1 MPRIKREEVQA
12 MNYFELQLLYDA
24 RMLEMK
30 QEEKERQLASHR
42 VRARRQRTSWIGLL
56 TAFLALGIVIWHLL

>member
-12 MNYFELQLLYDA
+12 MNYFELQMLYDA

-30 QEEKERQLASHR
+30 QEEKERQLALHHSR
-42 VRARRQRTSWIGLL
+42 DRRRRTPWTWLL
-56 TAFLALGIVIWHLL
+56 TTFLALGIVIRHLL